1 MNMQK
6 FTEKII
12 ETGLLNLRKLEY
24 DYSVCNRK
32 IGVPFSKKDYET
44 VEANLNEIN
53 DFGKNKN
60 IKISYMKRE
69 KYGNYIFFE
78 FID

>member
-1 MNMQK
+1 MDMQK
-6 FTEKII
+6 FKEKII
-12 ETGLLNLRKLEY
+12 KTGLLNLRKLEY